1 MEVIRIGF
9 GMFSF
14 LRVAALL
21 VVVLQ
26 PLSLM
31 AAQEAFPPTQPGV
44 SEVKVLPAGVLLKST
59 GSGNYFSESNRLFGP
74 LFRYI
79 STRDIARTT
88 PVEAKIDQAAMYFWV
103 APSEADRQRGLG
115 GSGAD
120 PGATRREPRGAGR
133 LFPGKLC
140 AHARR
145 VARVDCDAAR
155 LGDRGRTLC
164 GVLART
170 DHAVVCETLGGSRPR
185 ESEGEK
191 LAVAF
196 RRRSPPRHC
205 STACPPVSRARW
217 VPSQRAVGE

>member
-21 VVVLQ
+21 VFVLQ

-79 STRDIARTT
+79 STRDIAMTT

-103 APSEADRQRGLG
+103 APSEEAKVTGNA
-115 GSGAD
+115 GSVEVVRI
-120 PGATRREPRGAGR
+120 PE
-133 LFPGKLC
+133 
-140 AHARR
+140 RR
-145 VARVDCDAAR
+145 VASRGAR
-155 LGDRGRTLC
+155 GGYSQENFVRTRDEL
-164 GVLART
+164 LAWIAT
-170 DHAVVCETLGGSRPR
+170 QPGLEIAGEPYAVYWHGPITPWFAKR
-185 ESEGEK
+185 SE
-191 LAVAF
+191 V
-196 RRRSPPRHC
+196 HV
-205 STACPPVSRARW
+205 PVNLKAKS
-217 VPSQRAVGE
+217 

>member
-79 STRDIARTT
+79 STRDIAMTT

-103 APSEADRQRGLG
+103 APSEEAKVTGNA
-115 GSGAD
+115 GSVEVVRI
-120 PGATRREPRGAGR
+120 PE
-133 LFPGKLC
+133 
-140 AHARR
+140 RR
-145 VARVDCDAAR
+145 VASRGAR
-155 LGDRGRTLC
+155 GGYSQENFVRTRDEL
-164 GVLART
+164 LAWIAT
-170 DHAVVCETLGGSRPR
+170 QPGLEIAGEPYAVYWHGPITPWFAKR
-185 ESEGEK
+185 SE
-191 LAVAF
+191 V
-196 RRRSPPRHC
+196 HV
-205 STACPPVSRARW
+205 PVNLKAKS
-217 VPSQRAVGE
+217 

>member
-1 MEVIRIGF
+1 MRVEVIRIGF

-21 VVVLQ
+21 VFVLQ

-79 STRDIARTT
+79 STRDIAMTT

-103 APSEADRQRGLG
+103 APSEEAKVTGNA
-115 GSGAD
+115 GSVEVVRI
-120 PGATRREPRGAGR
+120 PE
-133 LFPGKLC
+133 
-140 AHARR
+140 RR
-145 VARVDCDAAR
+145 VASRGAR
-155 LGDRGRTLC
+155 GGYSQENFVRTRDEL
-164 GVLART
+164 LAWIAT
-170 DHAVVCETLGGSRPR
+170 QPGLEIAGEPYAVYWHGPITPWFAKR
-185 ESEGEK
+185 SE
-191 LAVAF
+191 V
-196 RRRSPPRHC
+196 HV
-205 STACPPVSRARW
+205 PVNLKAKS
-217 VPSQRAVGE
+217 

>member
-9 GMFSF
+9 DMFSF

-21 VVVLQ
+21 VFVLQ

-79 STRDIARTT
+79 STRDIAMTT

-103 APSEADRQRGLG
+103 APSEEAKVTGNA
-115 GSGAD
+115 GSVEVVRI
-120 PGATRREPRGAGR
+120 PE
-133 LFPGKLC
+133 
-140 AHARR
+140 RR
-145 VARVDCDAAR
+145 VASRGAR
-155 LGDRGRTLC
+155 GGYSQENFVRTRDEL
-164 GVLART
+164 LAWIAT
-170 DHAVVCETLGGSRPR
+170 QPGLEIAGEPYAVYWHGPITPWFAKR
-185 ESEGEK
+185 SE
-191 LAVAF
+191 V
-196 RRRSPPRHC
+196 HV
-205 STACPPVSRARW
+205 PVNLKAKS
-217 VPSQRAVGE
+217 

>member
-1 MEVIRIGF
+1 MRVEVIRIGF

-79 STRDIARTT
+79 STRDIAMTT

-103 APSEADRQRGLG
+103 APSEEAKVTGNA
-115 GSGAD
+115 GSVEVVRI
-120 PGATRREPRGAGR
+120 PE
-133 LFPGKLC
+133 
-140 AHARR
+140 RR
-145 VARVDCDAAR
+145 VASRGAR
-155 LGDRGRTLC
+155 GGYSQENFVRTRDEL
-164 GVLART
+164 LAWIAT
-170 DHAVVCETLGGSRPR
+170 QPGLEIAGEPYAVYWHGPITPWFAKR
-185 ESEGEK
+185 SE
-191 LAVAF
+191 V
-196 RRRSPPRHC
+196 HV
-205 STACPPVSRARW
+205 PVNLKAKS
-217 VPSQRAVGE
+217 

>member
-9 GMFSF
+9 SMFSF

-79 STRDIARTT
+79 STRDIAMTT

-103 APSEADRQRGLG
+103 APSEEAKVTGNA
-115 GSGAD
+115 GSVEVVRI
-120 PGATRREPRGAGR
+120 PE
-133 LFPGKLC
+133 
-140 AHARR
+140 RR
-145 VARVDCDAAR
+145 VASRGAR
-155 LGDRGRTLC
+155 GGYSQENFVRTRDEL
-164 GVLART
+164 LAWIAT
-170 DHAVVCETLGGSRPR
+170 QPGLEIAGEPYAVYWHGPITPWFAKR
-185 ESEGEK
+185 SE
-191 LAVAF
+191 V
-196 RRRSPPRHC
+196 HV
-205 STACPPVSRARW
+205 PVNLKAKS
-217 VPSQRAVGE
+217 

>member
-1 MEVIRIGF
+1 MRVEVIRIGF
-9 GMFSF
+9 SMFSF

-79 STRDIARTT
+79 STRDIAMTT

-103 APSEADRQRGLG
+103 APSEEAKVTGNA
-115 GSGAD
+115 GSVEVVRI
-120 PGATRREPRGAGR
+120 PE
-133 LFPGKLC
+133 
-140 AHARR
+140 RR
-145 VARVDCDAAR
+145 VASRGAR
-155 LGDRGRTLC
+155 GGYSQENFVRTRDEL
-164 GVLART
+164 LAWIAT
-170 DHAVVCETLGGSRPR
+170 QPGLEIAGEPYAVYWHGPITPWFAKR
-185 ESEGEK
+185 SE
-191 LAVAF
+191 V
-196 RRRSPPRHC
+196 HV
-205 STACPPVSRARW
+205 PVNLKAKS
-217 VPSQRAVGE
+217 